1 MSFVSRLVVTTAAVA
16 LVSTTAFAQVSRV
29 TCESKNDKYQYCSAN
44 TANEVRMMRQIS
56 DVRCEQ
62 GKSWGYDKQGVWV
75 DHNCAAEFEV
85 GRSGPSTSEKVMAGA
100 TAGVAIL
107 QAMLAGSQPAAAAP
121 AATAATPAAVT
132 SAAAFPG
139 GTFQAT
145 HPKSG
150 QQYYLTVDGAGSVEG
165 RVNDKAFFGKVKGN
179 QIYVGAAAF
188 SFRPD
193 GDGVLVY
200 QAGKENEGVRFT
212 RVK

>member
-1 MSFVSRLVVTTAAVA
+1 MSVVSRIAVSTVAAA
-16 LVSTTAFAQVSRV
+16 LVATTAFAQVARV
-29 TCESKNDKYQYCSAN
+29 KCESTNDKYKYCSAK
-44 TANEVRMMRQIS
+44 TDGQVRMIEQVS
-56 DVRCEQ
+56 DARCEQ
-62 GKSWGYDKQGVWV
+62 GMSWGYDKQGVWV
-75 DHNCAAEFEV
+75 DHNCSAEFEV

-107 QAMLAGSQPAAAAP
+107 QAMMAGSQPAAAAP
-121 AATAATPAAVT
+121 AAAEATP
-132 SAAAFPG
+132 AAAFPG

-165 RVNDKAFFGKVKGN
+165 RVNDKSFFGKVKGN
-179 QIYVGAAAF
+179 QIYVCAAAF

-200 QAGKENEGVRFT
+200 QAGKESEGVRFT

>member
-1 MSFVSRLVVTTAAVA
+1 MSFVSRLTVSTAAAVLVA
-16 LVSTTAFAQVSRV
+16 ATASAQVSRV

-121 AATAATPAAVT
+121 AAAAVT

-200 QAGKENEGVRFT
+200 QAGKESEGVRFT